1 MESKVSTADHAPLPP
16 SASTATTQSVSSLVQ
31 KTNELEKRM
40 DRNEFQTQVLL
51 HWADTM
57 FKDHKSLQKQVDYN
71 ASRTH
76 ENELILGGMVEIE
89 DQSPFQEV
97 TAFIKQKL
105 DIEAT

>member
-1 MESKVSTADHAPLPP
+1 
-16 SASTATTQSVSSLVQ
+16 
-31 KTNELEKRM
+31 M
-40 DRNEFQTQVLL
+40 DSNEFQTQVLL

-76 ENELILGGMVEIE
+76 ENELIVGGMVEIE

-105 DIEAT
+105 DIEATQTDIYSAHHIGKTGKIIQV